1 MSQTNFFA
9 RYFRNI
15 DMKDSDGEKPSIA
28 AASPQQLAGGTASR
42 RQCAILTCKCME
54 NVQVD
59 LAKHIGFSEKES
71 HVVYTHGGQATQDA
85 IRALIDSS
93 KWLGTREWYVV
104 HHMDCNEKFCNERF
118 SPNEFAGNSK
128 DHNCSDMGLSSRSNN
143 ELLPAAE
150 SRSLKQTLAKHTRR
164 IRHHPFVPRDIPVHG
179 CLYDGKSDNLLH
191 VSTNLRQPLH
201 LTVE

>member
-1 MSQTNFFA
+1 MSHTNFFA
-9 RYFRNI
+9 RYLSDIEMRDI
-15 DMKDSDGEKPSIA
+15 DGDKPAIA
-28 AASPQQLAGGTASR
+28 VASPQQFEGGIASR

-54 NVQVD
+54 NEQVD
-59 LAKHIGFSEKES
+59 LAKHIGFSDKES

-85 IRALIDSS
+85 IHALIDSS

-104 HHMDCNEKFCNERF
+104 HHVNCNENFCGEPGA
-118 SPNEFAGNSK
+118 SNEFTGRSK
-128 DHNCSDMGLSSRSNN
+128 GHDDNDAGLSFRRNDALS
-143 ELLPAAE
+143 PASE
-150 SRSLKQTLAKHTRR
+150 SRSLKQTLARHTRR

-201 LTVE
+201 LTVV